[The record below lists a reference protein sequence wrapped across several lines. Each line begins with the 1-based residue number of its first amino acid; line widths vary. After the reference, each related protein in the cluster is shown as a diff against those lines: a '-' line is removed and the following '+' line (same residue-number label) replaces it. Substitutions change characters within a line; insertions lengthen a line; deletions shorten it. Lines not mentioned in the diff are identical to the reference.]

1 MGQYNSLLKLAIK
14 ASFAAGKEILEVYNK
29 ETTEV
34 EIKGDN
40 SPLTQADKR
49 AHGMIA
55 NHLIGSGYHILS
67 EEGKSIPFQERKNW
81 DTFWMVDPL
90 DGTKEFI
97 KRNGEFT
104 VNIALIR
111 NNKPVLGVVYVPVTD
126 TLYFAAQDFGSYKL
140 ENGMTVL
147 RNEAFINDEFD
158 EMVLHASKLNG
169 VIHAEKYT
177 VVASRSHMSSE
188 TEEFINEC
196 REQHGEVALISKG
209 SSLKMCLIAEGM
221 AHVYPRLAPTMEW
234 DTAAGQ
240 AVVVYSGKSVTNFK
254 TGKEMEYNKESLLNE
269 WFVCKK

>member
-1 MGQYNSLLKLAIK
+1 MGQYNSLLKLAVK
-14 ASFAAGKEILEVYNK
+14 ASLAAGKEILEVYNK
-29 ETTEV
+29 ESFEV

-40 SPLTQADKR
+40 SPLTQADKK
-49 AHGMIA
+49 AHGMIS
-55 NHLIGSGYHILS
+55 NHLLNSGYPILS
-67 EEGKSIPFQERKNW
+67 EEGKDIPYEERKNW

-111 NNKPVLGVVYVPVTD
+111 NNKPVLGVVYAPVTD

-140 ENGMTVL
+140 ENGMNVV
-147 RNEAFINDEFD
+147 RNEAFINDEFTNMID
-158 EMVLHASKLNG
+158 QAMKLNG
-169 VIHAEKYT
+169 VLNVEKYT

-188 TEEFINEC
+188 TEDFIAAC
-196 REQHGEVALISKG
+196 RKEHGDVELVSKG
-209 SSLKMCLIAEGM
+209 SSLKMCLVAEGS

-240 AVVVYSGKSVTNFK
+240 AVVTYSGKTVINYN

-269 WFVCKK
+269 WFVCNR